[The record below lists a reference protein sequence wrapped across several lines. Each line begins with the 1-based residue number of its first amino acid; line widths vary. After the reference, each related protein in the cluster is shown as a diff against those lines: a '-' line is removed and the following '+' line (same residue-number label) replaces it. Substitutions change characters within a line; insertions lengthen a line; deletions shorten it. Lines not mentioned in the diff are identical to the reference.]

1 MPAAGFERAD
11 LLLVK
16 RGLVETRTRAQAL
29 ILAGRVYSGQGR
41 VDKPGTRLRPDADLT
56 VREPLPFVSRGGL
69 KLDAALVG
77 FGIDPA
83 GASCLDVGAST
94 GGFTDCLLKRG
105 ARKVYAVDVGY
116 GQLDWGL
123 RNDPRVLVLER
134 VNFRTIS
141 PEALPGD
148 LDLAV
153 VDVSFISLRQILPNL
168 GFFLK
173 EGARA
178 VVLVKPQFEAGKG
191 KVGKGGIVRD
201 PALREEVLGQVLE
214 AARENGFEVL
224 GTMESPLKGASGN
237 VEFLASL
244 RLVRGRRP

>member
-41 VDKPGTRLRPDADLT
+41 VDKPGTRLRPDAVLT

-69 KLDAALVG
+69 KLDAALEV

-105 ARKVYAVDVGY
+105 AGKVYAVDVGY
-116 GQLDWGL
+116 GQLDWTL
-123 RNDPRVLVLER
+123 RNDPRVVVLER
-134 VNFRTIS
+134 INFRTIS

-173 EGARA
+173 KGARA

-224 GTMESPLKGASGN
+224 GTMESPIKGASGN

-244 RLVRGRRP
+244 RLDFPESV